1 MRSKTLLVQL
11 VLLCKICFDIYPK
24 SQWTPDFQSGNPRSS
39 EKSRLFFKR
48 EILLLLRRMMSYQY
62 LFYNAVLV
70 IGCSI
75 FFFDLLVGITFA
87 EWTSDP
93 TVNLPICTAEDVQ
106 SSPEPVSDGANGTII
121 IWSDKRSGNDDIY
134 AQRINANGK
143 VLWTTDGVPICTA
156 AGRQYV
162 SHSVNDGA
170 GGAIITW
177 EDHRSVGSPDIY
189 AQRINANGEVL
200 WITDGVPICTV
211 MNGQYSPQLVSD
223 GTGGAIITWYDYRS
237 GSSDIYAQRINANGE
252 VLWTTDGVPICR
264 AASSQYVSQ
273 PVSDGAGGAIITWE
287 DYRSIG
293 SPDIYVQRINANGE
307 VLWTTDGVPICTAA
321 DKQWSPE
328 LVSDGADGAI
338 ITWIDMRSDILNDIY
353 AQRVNPNGAVL
364 WTTDGVSLCTAAN
377 EQLYPQLVSDGA
389 GGAII
394 TWQDK
399 RGGNID
405 IYAQRVNPNGAALWT
420 TDGMV
425 ISAATGEQWYPQL
438 VSDDLGGAIITWQDK
453 RSDILNDIY
462 AQRVNPNGEVLWTTD
477 GVSICTAINEQLYPQ
492 LVSNGPSG
500 AIITWQDK
508 RSGNDDIYAQ
518 NVNFD
523 GTLGPQLKVG
533 FALSLHEGINIISI
547 PLKKNNWRLSD
558 MAKHIGID
566 AVSIIIFY
574 DYEEKKFPSYLPGI
588 TPENA
593 KTNVPIQCG
602 EGYIVI
608 MKKAKEVSF
617 EGQIC
622 TYEVNAAPSPMP
634 LILFNNRQRKPI
646 FVVTG
651 FAIREEAG
659 RFLDDVAVKIRNL
672 RTGQMLQDV
681 AGAWAGTGRYIVTFA
696 ASEEEFMTRAG
707 DNLEITAQ
715 DANYR
720 LTIVPVIHTLTTDE
734 ISDWVLV
741 MPLRL
746 SLPKQS
752 VLLQN
757 YPNPFNPET
766 WLPYQLA
773 QDANVTITIY
783 NIKGQFV
790 RTLHLGNQRAGVYV
804 PKDRA
809 AYWDGKDSLDQ
820 KVANGIY
827 YYTLKAG
834 NFTATRKMVIL
845 K

>member
-1 MRSKTLLVQL
+1 MRSKTLLIQL
-11 VLLCKICFDIYPK
+11 VL
-24 SQWTPDFQSGNPRSS
+24 
-39 EKSRLFFKR
+39 
-48 EILLLLRRMMSYQY
+48 
-62 LFYNAVLV
+62 VV
-70 IGCSI
+70 GCSI
-75 FFFDLLVGITFA
+75 FFFDILVGITFA
-87 EWTSDP
+87 EWTPDP
-93 TVNLPICTAEDVQ
+93 TVNIPICTATDDQWNSEL
-106 SSPEPVSDGANGTII
+106 VSDGADGAII
-121 IWSDKRSGNDDIY
+121 IWCDKRSGNDDIY

-156 AGRQYV
+156 ADRQYV
-162 SHSVNDGA
+162 SHSVSDGTGGAIITWEDYRNVGSPDIYAQRINANGKVLWTTDGVLICTVAGDRYNPELVSDGA

-177 EDHRSVGSPDIY
+177 NDYRSGSSDIY

-200 WITDGVPICTV
+200 WITNGVPICTA
-211 MNGQYSPQLVSD
+211 MNSQYSPQLVID
-223 GTGGAIITWYDYRS
+223 GTGGAIIMWDDYRS
-237 GSSDIYAQRINANGE
+237 GSPDIYAQRINANGE
-252 VLWTTDGVPICR
+252 VLWTTDGVPICT
-264 AASSQYVSQ
+264 ATNEQLYPQ
-273 PVSDGAGGAIITWE
+273 LVSDDAGGAIITWQ
-287 DYRSIG
+287 DKRSG
-293 SPDIYVQRINANGE
+293 NDDIYAQRINANGE
-307 VLWTTDGVPICTAA
+307 VLWTTDGVSICTA
-321 DKQWSPE
+321 S
-328 LVSDGADGAI
+328 
-338 ITWIDMRSDILNDIY
+338 
-353 AQRVNPNGAVL
+353 
-364 WTTDGVSLCTAAN
+364 N
-377 EQLYPQLVSDGA
+377 EQLYPQLVSDDA

-405 IYAQRVNPNGAALWT
+405 IYAQRINANGAVLWT

-425 ISAATGEQWYPQL
+425 ISTATGEQWYPQL
-438 VSDDLGGAIITWQDK
+438 VSDDVGGAIITWQDK

-477 GVSICTAINEQLYPQ
+477 GVSLCTATNEQLYPQ
-492 LVSNGPSG
+492 LVSNGPGG

-523 GTLGPQLKVG
+523 GTLGPPLKVG
-533 FALSLHEGINIISI
+533 FDLILHEGINIISI

-558 MAKHIGID
+558 MAKHIGIE
-566 AVSIIIFY
+566 AVNIIVFY
-574 DYEEKKFPSYLPGI
+574 DYEEKKFRSYVPRT

-593 KTNVPIQCG
+593 KSNVPVQCG

-608 MKKAKEVSF
+608 MKTAKEVPF
-617 EGQIC
+617 EGQVC

-634 LILFNNRQRKPI
+634 LILFNDRQRKPI
-646 FVVTG
+646 PSLRSRACFVVIG
-651 FAIREEAG
+651 FAIREETG
-659 RFLDDVAVKIRNL
+659 RFLDDIAVKIRNL

-681 AGAWAGTGRYIVTFA
+681 TGAWGGTGRYIVTFA

-720 LTIVPVIHTLTTDE
+720 LTTVPVIHTLTTDE

-773 QDANVTITIY
+773 QDANVTISIY

-809 AYWDGKDSLDQ
+809 AYWDGKNSLSQ